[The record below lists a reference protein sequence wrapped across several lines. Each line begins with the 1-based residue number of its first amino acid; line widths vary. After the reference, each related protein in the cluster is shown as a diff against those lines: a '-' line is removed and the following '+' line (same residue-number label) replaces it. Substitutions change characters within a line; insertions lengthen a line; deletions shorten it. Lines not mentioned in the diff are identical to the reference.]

1 MLENLLIK
9 FETASAVCIPL
20 LIVAIICAI
29 FVIVVVMMQ
38 SSNSNGISALGGQQE
53 TFYGK
58 NKGKT
63 MEHKLRRLTVVNR
76 SGSRYDCV
84 LRYRFPYYGLII
96 FVSLR
101 TLLKRPLIFL

>member
-9 FETASAVCIPL
+9 FETASAICIPL

-63 MEHKLRRLTVVNR
+63 MEHKLRRLTVIAVTVLAAVMIAF
-76 SGSRYDCV
+76 CV
-84 LRYRFPYYGLII
+84 IVFRIT
-96 FVSLR
+96 V
-101 TLLKRPLIFL
+101 

>member
-29 FVIVVVMMQ
+29 LVIVVVMMQ

-53 TFYGK
+53 TFYGRIK
-58 NKGKT
+58 AKPWNI
-63 MEHKLRRLTVVNR
+63 
-76 SGSRYDCV
+76 S
-84 LRYRFPYYGLII
+84 
-96 FVSLR
+96 
-101 TLLKRPLIFL
+101 